1 MGVMVGEIMSEKI
14 QTIASSSSAQAAAKR
29 MKDKEV
35 SSLLVVDN
43 NRAIGIVTEG
53 DLIRKICV
61 NDENSSDITV
71 NQIMSSPLL
80 TIKANT
86 SLAEAA
92 DLMIN
97 RKVRHLLVV
106 EDNEQIEPLGIV
118 TQTDFAHYLDQNLD
132 LDDVNTR
139 IIESLKR
146 EE

>member
-1 MGVMVGEIMSEKI
+1 MGITIGEIMSEKI
-14 QTIASSSSAQAAAKR
+14 QTIASSSSAQIAAKR
-29 MKDKEV
+29 MKDKDV

-43 NRAIGIVTEG
+43 NRSIGIVTEG

-61 NDENSSDITV
+61 NDENGSEITV
-71 NQIMSSPLL
+71 NQIMSAPLL
-80 TIKANT
+80 TIKADT

-92 DLMIN
+92 DMMIN
-97 RKVRHLLVV
+97 SKVRHLLVV
-106 EDNEQIEPLGIV
+106 EGNDKIEPLGIV

-132 LDDVNTR
+132 MDDVNTR

>member
-1 MGVMVGEIMSEKI
+1 MGVTVGEIMSEKI
-14 QTIASSSSAQAAAKR
+14 QTIASSSSAHAAAKR
-29 MKDKEV
+29 MKDKDV
-35 SSLLVVDN
+35 SSLLVVDDD
-43 NRAIGIVTEG
+43 RAIGIVTEG
-53 DLIRKICV
+53 DLVRKICI

-86 SLAEAA
+86 SVAEAA

-106 EDNEQIEPLGIV
+106 EDNEQTEPLGIV

>member
-1 MGVMVGEIMSEKI
+1 MGEIMSEKI

-29 MKDKEV
+29 MKDKDV

-53 DLIRKICV
+53 DLVRKICV
-61 NDENSSDITV
+61 NDENSSDRTV
-71 NQIMSSPLL
+71 DQIMSSPLL

>member
-1 MGVMVGEIMSEKI
+1 
-14 QTIASSSSAQAAAKR
+14 
-29 MKDKEV
+29 
-35 SSLLVVDN
+35 
-43 NRAIGIVTEG
+43 
-53 DLIRKICV
+53 
-61 NDENSSDITV
+61 
-71 NQIMSSPLL
+71 MSSPLL

-106 EDNEQIEPLGIV
+106 EDNEQTEPLGIV